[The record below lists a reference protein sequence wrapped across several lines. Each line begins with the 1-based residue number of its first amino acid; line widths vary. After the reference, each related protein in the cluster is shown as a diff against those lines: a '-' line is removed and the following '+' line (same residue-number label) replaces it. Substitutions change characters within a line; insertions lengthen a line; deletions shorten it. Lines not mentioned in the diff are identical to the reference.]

1 MQKKEKILGEAGKA
15 PGGGALGPGVAP
27 VTFGLFLLP
36 GGRRGDASPERM
48 TMILQQLEL
57 SYFCC
62 HGGGRDPAAPS
73 EGEGLDGTH
82 LHQPYGK
89 VGRKTL
95 DGKED
100 DAAEDESGL
109 GFLPSPKVIY
119 L

>member
-1 MQKKEKILGEAGKA
+1 LAYSYYQ
-15 PGGGALGPGVAP
+15 V
-27 VTFGLFLLP
+27 
-36 GGRRGDASPERM
+36 GGRDDASPERM

-57 SYFCC
+57 SCFCC

-73 EGEGLDGTH
+73 EGQGLNGTH
-82 LHQPYGK
+82 LRQPYGK

-100 DAAEDESGL
+100 DAAEEESGL
-109 GFLPSPKVIY
+109 GFLPSPKVLY